1 MKVLSMIQPWAS
13 LFLSNEAHYETRTW
27 NTKYRG
33 SLAIHTSK
41 KIDSN
46 ACNNDII
53 HSILSKQG
61 LNKNN
66 LPTGK
71 IIGVCNLINC
81 LKVIED
87 NQTSAVLEDG
97 RIVSGNDYFLGDF
110 RVGNYAWEVSNKEM
124 LINYIPARG
133 NLGLW
138 DYDINSL

>member
-81 LKVIED
+81 LSLTED
-87 NQTSAVLEDG
+87 NQGNTILEDG
-97 RIVSGNDYFLGDF
+97 RIILDIEYSLGD
-110 RVGNYAWEVSNKEM
+110 
-124 LINYIPARG
+124 
-133 NLGLW
+133 LW
-138 DYDINSL
+138 